1 MIWPLPLR
9 RVFIIRF
16 VFQPFPL
23 SFMSKASFH
32 PYPLN
37 PVATK
42 RTLPPRKFRGQVY
55 CVASFPVANQ
65 PQHSRKDGSISPLV
79 ACLACLAGT
88 GLGLV
93 FIIIAC
99 AVN

>member
-1 MIWPLPLR
+1 MK
-9 RVFIIRF
+9 
-16 VFQPFPL
+16 
-23 SFMSKASFH
+23 SAFH

-37 PVATK
+37 AVATK

-55 CVASFPVANQ
+55 CVASFPMTASPAREDREGV
-65 PQHSRKDGSISPLV
+65 SPLV
-79 ACLACLAGT
+79 ACLACLGGT
-88 GLGLV
+88 ILGLA